1 MILKVTLRLP
11 TLLSLWL
18 SSRRNRNFGFELECL
33 SVGQNRIPML
43 LMDSRQSN
51 VWGLD
56 SFLIIESRNSY
67 VHEEEQCR
75 RSKTKSNNVVYTCTK
90 PVNIYFLVVWL
101 ATQARD
107 ILWYLLVCKTQW
119 TSTSNHP
126 FQLNFDQI
134 KLLFLSLVIHW
145 FGIYTKTIIP
155 RDLPSWCTPWGGPKH
170 LHLVTDK
177 QFEYCIFGCS
187 KVFKLLL
194 KLKIISIDP

>member
-1 MILKVTLRLP
+1 MTAWFWKWLSGCPPRLSKSMIVQSKEQE
-11 TLLSLWL
+11 LWL
-18 SSRRNRNFGFELECL
+18 WTGMPISWAEPYSNAVDGQQTVKFVRIGFF
-33 SVGQNRIPML
+33 S
-43 LMDSRQSN
+43 DH
-51 VWGLD
+51 
-56 SFLIIESRNSY
+56 ESRNSY

-75 RSKTKSNNVVYTCTK
+75 RSKTKSNNVVYTK

-155 RDLPSWCTPWGGPKH
+155 RDLPS
-170 LHLVTDK
+170 
-177 QFEYCIFGCS
+177 
-187 KVFKLLL
+187 
-194 KLKIISIDP
+194 